1 MALGLIKKQ
10 IIHTSER
17 QPSPFKIFGSR
28 KRQDALTEAKDEYD
42 KQMAAY
48 KDMDIKNPYAQNVY
62 SNMQNTMEDLTVN
75 QQQAQFEAQQAAQQR
90 ANIMSNMAGAAGG
103 SGIAGLAQVMANQ
116 GQLATQR
123 ASASIGQQEASNQRL
138 AAQQA
143 ARNQQ
148 LERQGRLQVQKGA
161 ASVQQME
168 MDKQA
173 TLLGMSMQQVGNAQD
188 AIAAHKAM
196 MGNIVGGVLGAVGQI
211 AAAPL
216 GATKNI
222 TNNTTLGLDP
232 NKFNNL
238 TIGQ

>member
-1 MALGLIKKQ
+1 MQ
-10 IIHTSER
+10 
-17 QPSPFKIFGSR
+17 
-28 KRQDALTEAKDEYD
+28 
-42 KQMAAY
+42 AY
-48 KDMDIKNPYAQNVY
+48 KDMEITNPYADNVY
-62 SNMQNTMEDLTVN
+62 SNMENTAEDLTVN
-75 QQQAQFEAQQAAQQR
+75 QQQAQFEAQQGAQQR

-103 SGIAGLAQVMANQ
+103 SGGAGLAQAMANQ

-123 ASASIGQQEASNQRL
+123 ASASIGQQESANQRM

-148 LERQGRLQVQKGA
+148 LERQGRLQVQQGA
-161 ASVQQME
+161 ANVQQMQ

-173 TLLGMSMQQVGNAQD
+173 TMLGMSMQQVGNAQD

-211 AAAPL
+211 AAAPM

-222 TNNTTLGLDP
+222 TNSTNILDP
-232 NKFNNL
+232 NKFSNL
-238 TIGQ
+238 KIQ

>member
-10 IIHTSER
+10 IIHTSNNTS
-17 QPSPFKIFGSR
+17 SPLKLFGSGKR
-28 KRQDALTEAKDEYD
+28 KDALTAATNEYNT
-42 KQMAAY
+42 QMQAY
-48 KDMDIKNPYAQNVY
+48 KDMEITNPYAENVY
-62 SNMQNTMEDLTVN
+62 SNMENTAEDLTVN
-75 QQQAQFEAQQAAQQR
+75 QQQAQFEAQQGAQQR

-103 SGIAGLAQVMANQ
+103 SGVAGLAQAMANQ
-116 GQLATQR
+116 GQLSTQR
-123 ASASIGQQEASNQRL
+123 ASASIGQQESANQRM

-148 LERQGRLQVQKGA
+148 LERQGRLQVQQGA
-161 ASVQQME
+161 ANVQQMK

-173 TLLGMSMQQVGNAQD
+173 TMLGMSMQQVGNAQD

-211 AAAPL
+211 ASAPL

-222 TNNTTLGLDP
+222 TNSTTLGLDP

-238 TIGQ
+238 KIR

>member
-10 IIHTSER
+10 IIHTSDKTS
-17 QPSPFKIFGSR
+17 SPLRLFGCGKR
-28 KRQDALTEAKDEYD
+28 KDALTAATNEYNT
-42 KQMAAY
+42 QMQAY
-48 KDMDIKNPYAQNVY
+48 KDMEITNPYADNVY
-62 SNMQNTMEDLTVN
+62 SNMENTAEDLTVN
-75 QQQAQFEAQQAAQQR
+75 QQQAQFEAQQGAQQR

-103 SGIAGLAQVMANQ
+103 SGVAGLAQAMANQ

-123 ASASIGQQEASNQRL
+123 ASASIGQQESANQRM

-148 LERQGRLQVQKGA
+148 LERQGRLQVQQGA
-161 ASVQQME
+161 ANVQQMQ

-173 TLLGMSMQQVGNAQD
+173 TMLGMSMQQVGNAQD

-211 AAAPL
+211 AAAPM

-222 TNNTTLGLDP
+222 TNSTNNLDP
-232 NKFNNL
+232 NKFSNL
-238 TIGQ
+238 KIQ